1 MFSRQRAKVYCLVAF
16 AAIFVVA
23 MLAKQGSTGLVHA
36 YAEGPP
42 GGLTGAP
49 GEQNCTACHNSF
61 AVNSGTGTVTINTPS
76 SYQPGQTYQITVQD
90 QTTDQSRRRWGF
102 QLTVLTANNAKAG
115 QLQATSI
122 TALLANEGPGFNRDY
137 IEHIRD
143 GTFQGQT
150 GGASWTFPWVAP
162 SSDVGPVTFYV
173 ATNMANGD
181 GTNQGDFIFTQSKTI
196 PAAGA
201 STSGPPVITSI
212 DIQGKRMFVTGSN
225 FDDGATMFV
234 NDQKTK
240 TRNDDTTPRTLL
252 ICKKGGK
259 LIDPGM
265 TVNLQV
271 KNSDG
276 TPSAVFV
283 YTRPST

>member
-1 MFSRQRAKVYCLVAF
+1 VCHS
-16 AAIFVVA
+16 
-23 MLAKQGSTGLVHA
+23 GSPL
-36 YAEGPP
+36 
-42 GGLTGAP
+42 
-49 GEQNCTACHNSF
+49 
-61 AVNSGTGTVTINTPS
+61 NSGTGTVTISTPS

-102 QLTVLTANNAKAG
+102 QLTVLTASNAKAG

-122 TALLANEGPGFNRDY
+122 TSLILNDGPGFSRDY
-137 IEHIRD
+137 IEHNLQ

-162 SSDVGPVTFYV
+162 STDVGPVTFYV

-181 GTNQGDFIFTQSKTI
+181 GNQTGDFIFTQSKTV
-196 PAAGA
+196 PASSG

-212 DIQGKRMFVTGSN
+212 DIQGKRMLVTGSN
-225 FDDGATMFV
+225 FDDGATMFI

-240 TRNDDTTPRTLL
+240 TRNDDTTPTTLL
-252 ICKKGGK
+252 ICKKGGR

-276 TPSAVFV
+276 TASAVFT
-283 YTRPST
+283 YMRPST